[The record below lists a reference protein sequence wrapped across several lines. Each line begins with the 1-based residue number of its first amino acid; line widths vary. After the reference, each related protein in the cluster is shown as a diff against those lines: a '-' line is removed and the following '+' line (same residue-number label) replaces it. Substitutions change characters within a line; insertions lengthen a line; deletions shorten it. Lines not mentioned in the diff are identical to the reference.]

1 MGASWL
7 QTLMMVFL
15 PQSHYIFGLQF
26 LHMLRNA
33 LILLILVLL
42 ALGIADARMPQVG
55 DQVYIETSSSNPNF
69 NGYQGEITDIGNGLI
84 CLRSSS
90 HSVSPRDIC
99 IGVGS
104 IVSLT
109 WV

>member
-1 MGASWL
+1 
-7 QTLMMVFL
+7 
-15 PQSHYIFGLQF
+15 
-26 LHMLRNA
+26 MLRNVLIV
-33 LILLILVLL
+33 LILTLF
-42 ALGIADARMPQVG
+42 ALGVVDARMPQVG
-55 DQVYIETSSSNPNF
+55 DQVYIVTSSSNPNF
-69 NGYQGEITDIGNGLI
+69 NGYQGEIIDIGNGLI

-90 HSVSPRDIC
+90 HSTSPSDIC